1 MSAAP
6 RVLVLNVD
14 DYEPS
19 LYARSQVLR
28 GAGFEVREASTG
40 KDALRLAA
48 SENPDVVLL
57 DVNLPDMSGFEV
69 CRRIKADPALAS
81 LPVLHISAT
90 FVNAGHR
97 AMGLEGGADGYLTE
111 PVEAPVLVASVNA
124 LLRMRRAEE
133 GQRALA
139 RQWQMTFDSISD
151 GVALL
156 SPAGTIVQCN
166 AAFARIFGR
175 DAADLIG
182 RALHE
187 QMPDGADQDPGLPF
201 LRMLDTRQRESAE
214 VPAGH
219 RWLRVTADPVLE
231 DTRLIA
237 AVYTVSDVTDR
248 KRAEE
253 ERARFLVLEQVARA
267 EAEAANRA
275 KDEFLA
281 TLSHELRAPLNAML
295 GWARMLRGGKLDEA
309 TAARA
314 LETIERNAKLQSQLI
329 EDLLDVSRI
338 ISGKVRLTVRPVD
351 LSQVIDV
358 AVDAVHPAALAKSIR
373 LESVLDRSAGP
384 VLGDADRLQQV
395 VWNLLSN
402 AVKFTPSGGRVDV
415 RLEGDESEVRIR
427 VHDTGRGIAPDF
439 LPYVFDRFRQGSVL
453 TTRTHGGLGL
463 GLAIVRHLIE
473 LHGGTVQA
481 ESPGPGA
488 GATFTVRLPF
498 RPFSAPS
505 VEREVEPVAVTGA
518 GEGPPALHGVTALVV
533 DDEAD
538 ARVLLSTMLQQW
550 GARVIAVGSADEALE
565 VLGRLRPDVLVSDI
579 AMPDKDGYDLI
590 TAVRA
595 LPSERATVPA
605 LAVAARARRED
616 EDRALRAGFQ
626 VHLAKPVEPPDFLDA
641 VKRLTAR
648 AGG

>member
-14 DYEPS
+14 DYEPNR
-19 LYARSQVLR
+19 YARSQVLR
-28 GAGFEVREASTG
+28 GAGFEVKEASTG
-40 KDALRLAA
+40 SDALRLAA

-69 CRRIKADPALAS
+69 CRQIKSDPALAS

-111 PVEAPVLVASVNA
+111 PVEPPVLVASVNA

-166 AAFARIFGR
+166 AVFARIVGR
-175 DAADLIG
+175 DAADLAG
-182 RALHE
+182 RPLHE
-187 QMPDGADQDPGLPF
+187 LLPDGADQDPRLLF
-201 LRMLDTRQRESAE
+201 RRMLDTRQRESAE

-231 DTRLIA
+231 DTRLIV

-253 ERARFLVLEQVARA
+253 ERARFLVLEQAARA

-338 ISGKVRLTVRPVD
+338 ISGKARLTVRPVD

-427 VHDTGRGIAPDF
+427 VHDTGRGIVPDF

-505 VEREVEPVAVTGA
+505 VEREVEPAAVTGA
-518 GEGPPALHGVTALVV
+518 GEGPPALQGVTALVV

-565 VLGRLRPDVLVSDI
+565 VLGGLRPDILVSDI
-579 AMPDKDGYDLI
+579 AMPGKDGYDLI
-590 TAVRA
+590 TALRA

-605 LAVAARARRED
+605 LAVTAFARRED

>member
-1 MSAAP
+1 MSATP
-6 RVLVLNVD
+6 RVLVLNVE
-14 DYEPS
+14 DYEPNR
-19 LYARSQVLR
+19 YARSQVLR
-28 GAGFEVREASTG
+28 GAGFEVKEASTG
-40 KDALRLAA
+40 SDALRLAA

-69 CRRIKADPALAS
+69 CRKIKADPALAS

-111 PVEAPVLVASVNA
+111 PVEPPVLVASVNA

-156 SPAGTIVQCN
+156 SPAGTIVQGN

-175 DAADLIG
+175 DAADLAG
-182 RALHE
+182 RPLPE
-187 QMPDGADQDPGLPF
+187 QLPDGAAQDPGLPF

-219 RWLRVTADPVLE
+219 RWLCVTADPVLE

-329 EDLLDVSRI
+329 ADLLDVSRI

-395 VWNLLSN
+395 VWNILSN

-505 VEREVEPVAVTGA
+505 VGREVEPVAVTGA

-565 VLGRLRPDVLVSDI
+565 VLGRLRPDILVSDI
-579 AMPDKDGYDLI
+579 AMPGKDGYDLI

-605 LAVAARARRED
+605 LAVTAFARRED

-626 VHLAKPVEPPDFLDA
+626 VHLAKPVEPPDFLGA